1 MDSPTSTATNE
12 AALTKKAG
20 ARPKRV
26 MRTPPMAGPITR
38 EAFMTTVL
46 RLTALGRSSR
56 PTISIM
62 KVWRAGL
69 SKTLTMPRAAART

>member
-1 MDSPTSTATNE
+1 MARPMITATYE
-12 AALTKKAG
+12 AALIKKQAP
-20 ARPKRV
+20 RPTTV
-26 MRTPPMAGPITR
+26 MTTPPMAGPTTL

-56 PTISIM
+56 PTISMM

-69 SKTLTMPRAAART
+69 SKTLTMPRSAAST